1 MQTTKMYEALNQILQ
16 NSEDMNSLIQL
27 YSNITVV
34 HGHFGVYK
42 NESCLKKRGPDYPG
56 QAFHQ
61 LRDILC
67 CKWHLLIFRELVTL
81 SL

>member
-16 NSEDMNSLIQL
+16 NSKDMNSLIQL

-42 NESCLKKRGPDYPG
+42 NKSCLKKEA
-56 QAFHQ
+56 Q
-61 LRDILC
+61 I
-67 CKWHLLIFRELVTL
+67 TL
-81 SL
+81 GKPSIN

>member
-16 NSEDMNSLIQL
+16 NSKDMNSLIQL

-42 NESCLKKRGPDYPG
+42 NESCLKKEA
-56 QAFHQ
+56 Q
-61 LRDILC
+61 I
-67 CKWHLLIFRELVTL
+67 TL
-81 SL
+81 GKPSIN